1 MNARDKASSRIVWK
15 WLVGP
20 VALCVFA
27 ACSHAPPADFAPDP
41 GLLARIREIQIRTT
55 AAQACPGTAIAASYD
70 AVLDDGTHVPFQR
83 TYDKKHPPRLH
94 TVFLDLS
101 SADATPNNDGNWA
114 MAQDPLLSAASGF
127 QLRASMRAKPS
138 IQGSVTVPPD
148 YSCAAHAFGFAS
160 EPGGASQAGGNG
172 PDVTVRIGR
181 GRSPFY
187 DKLII
192 VGVQVGMQAP
202 FYELY
207 DGRTI
212 PPADF
217 VIIESRGGRGGAG
230 GPGPKGGDGSPGAA
244 GCPAQNGGP
253 GGDGGNGGPGAP
265 GGRGGPIT
273 IIVPA
278 DDPYMAGLVTAR
290 SPGGP
295 GGPGGMGGPGGAGGK
310 GGQGGV
316 GGDAR
321 RCADGQDGAVGRKG
335 QVGAT
340 GSEGPRGPQNQI
352 VTLPGNQVFGPQI
365 PAELAALLGQARR
378 R

>member
-1 MNARDKASSRIVWK
+1 MNARDKATSRIVRK
-15 WLVGP
+15 WLFGP
-20 VALCVFA
+20 VALSVFA
-27 ACSHAPPADFAPDP
+27 ACSHKPPPDFAPDP
-41 GLLARIREIQIRTT
+41 GLLAHIREIQIKTT
-55 AAQACPGTAIAASYD
+55 AAAACPGAGIAASYD
-70 AVLDDGTHVPFQR
+70 AVLDDATHVPFQH

-94 TVFLDLS
+94 MVFLDLS
-101 SADATPNNDGNWA
+101 SSMARANSDGYWV

-127 QLRASMRAKPS
+127 ELHAYLKAKPS
-138 IQGSVTVPPD
+138 IQGSVTVAPD
-148 YSCAAHAFGFAS
+148 YGCAPHAFGYAG
-160 EPGGASQAGGNG
+160 EQGGASQAGGNG

-187 DKLII
+187 DRLII

-207 DGRTI
+207 DGRSV

-295 GGPGGMGGPGGAGGK
+295 GGPGGVGGPGGAGGK

-316 GGDAR
+316 GGGAR
-321 RCADGQDGAVGRKG
+321 RWADGQDGAVGRKG